1 MDNEEILVGLANM
14 LAKSSSVNSKSA
26 RFGKLL
32 LSLVKKVAP
41 SVSVKVH
48 FLLVGLVNSHSTFL
62 KKAIELELK
71 KKIVKQ

>member
-1 MDNEEILVGLANM
+1 M
-14 LAKSSSVNSKSA
+14 LAKFSSDNSKNA

-32 LSLVKKVAP
+32 LWLVKKVTP
-41 SVSVKVH
+41 TVSVKAH

-62 KKAIELELK
+62 KKAIEMELR